1 MMHSFLLMKLKLN
14 KILLLGLLLTIS
26 FQGCL
31 LFKKELKSPVAIKII
46 EEGATIHIESNLNY
60 TKYVNNYSKETI
72 LNEFMKGFN
81 EEAGRTK
88 NLTIVYNDNIKADYN
103 LVIKTIRLTEKSKLE
118 TINNEK
124 SELNGQQFELHE
136 VTCDAEVEL
145 IKLSE
150 IDAKPLRC
158 FNSKQKSEKL
168 KNNRNLSDLLSG
180 TNKDN
185 SIYRTKLMPA
195 EIGLTLTQDV
205 GRRIWVPITKKLSK
219 KQK

>member
-1 MMHSFLLMKLKLN
+1 MKLKLN
-14 KILLLGLLLTIS
+14 KILLLGLILGIS

-31 LFKKELKSPVAIKII
+31 LFKKELKFPVTIRII
-46 EEGATIHIESNLNY
+46 EEGATIQVESNLNY

-88 NLTIVYNDNIKADYN
+88 NVTIVNNDNIKADYN
-103 LVIKTIRLTEKSKLE
+103 LILKTIRLTEKSKLE

-136 VTCDAEVEL
+136 VIVDVETEL
-145 IKLSE
+145 VKLNE
-150 IDAKPLRC
+150 TNAKPLRC
-158 FNSKQKSEKL
+158 FNSKQKAEKL
-168 KNNRNLSDLLSG
+168 KNNRNLSDLMSG

-185 SIYRTKLMPA
+185 SIYRTKLMPT
-195 EIGLTLTQDV
+195 EIGLSLTQDV
-205 GRRIWVPITKKLSK
+205 GRRIWVPITKMLSK
-219 KQK
+219 NQK